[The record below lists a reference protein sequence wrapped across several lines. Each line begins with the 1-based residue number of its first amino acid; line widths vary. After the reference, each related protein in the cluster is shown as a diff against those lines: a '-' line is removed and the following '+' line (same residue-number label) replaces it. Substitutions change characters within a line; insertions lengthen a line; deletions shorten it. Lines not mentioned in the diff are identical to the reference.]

1 MKASLKELCDQNP
14 TLNTDDLTLEKAL
27 LPNFDSLVSCSYLS
41 AYLKVL
47 SLKVC
52 SQHFV
57 DISNKLPF
65 LKPKVTLED

>member
-41 AYLKVL
+41 TYLKVVFK
-47 SLKVC
+47 SLQSTFRGYFK
-52 SQHFV
+52 
-57 DISNKLPF
+57 
-65 LKPKVTLED
+65 